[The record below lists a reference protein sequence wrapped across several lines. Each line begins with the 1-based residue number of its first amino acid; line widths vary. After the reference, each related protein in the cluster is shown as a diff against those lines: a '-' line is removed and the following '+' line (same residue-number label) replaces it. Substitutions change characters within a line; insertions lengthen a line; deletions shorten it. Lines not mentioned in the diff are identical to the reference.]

1 MLLLLPSEV
10 SRCNRVTVD
19 SEVRIKSSIS
29 VDDLTGPVK
38 VARIKSSISVDDLT
52 GLLGS
57 ILTMSNISLVR
68 SCI

>member
-19 SEVRIKSSIS
+19 SVRIKSSIS